1 MRSTP
6 RIDVAPV
13 AEVVDIVVPVGIDV
27 EADIVGLVEAELIP
41 AVDAVTVLS
50 VGSAD
55 VAVVLEAVHVAVYN
69 YPAEDFA
76 AVALVAMM
84 LVAARWQAQTR
95 FPQHLVHF
103 SLLPWLDEGVSWVVL
118 GHQMQKQVFVVEG
131 RLHTCCRQSGFA
143 LVEAAE
149 SGDSRCADI
158 PKWNEMSHLGAAGD
172 IPAQHS
178 NLRTGL

>member
-1 MRSTP
+1 
-6 RIDVAPV
+6 
-13 AEVVDIVVPVGIDV
+13 VVPVGIDV
-27 EADIVGLVEAELIP
+27 EADIAGPVEAELIP

-84 LVAARWQAQTR
+84 LVAARGQAQTR
-95 FPQHLVHF
+95 VRQHLVHF
-103 SLLPWLDEGVSWVVL
+103 SLLPWLDEGVSWVAL
-118 GHQMQKQVFVVEG
+118 RHQMQKRVFVVEG

-158 PKWNEMSHLGAAGD
+158 PKWNEMSHLDAAGD

-178 NLRTGL
+178 NSHTGL